1 MTTKRPLTSPPWT
14 PEQDEQLR
22 ALAASGESP
31 AAIAQRLSRSVSAI
45 DNRARKLRIVLAPLR
60 KKSGLL
66 RRLAEIGL
74 KAKGK

>member
-1 MTTKRPLTSPPWT
+1 MTKHPLASPPWT

-22 ALAASGESP
+22 ALAASRESP

-66 RRLAEIGL
+66 RRLVEIGL
-74 KAKGK
+74 KGKAK

>member
-1 MTTKRPLTSPPWT
+1 MTRHPRASPPWT

-22 ALAASGESP
+22 ALLAASGEIP
-31 AAIAQRLSRSVSAI
+31 KAIAQRLSRSVSAI

-66 RRLAEIGL
+66 RRLVELGL
-74 KAKGK
+74 KAKAK